1 MPVAAYKALTKAA
14 ESGDPLPLPDFMSEI
29 ERRGGRWRR
38 GQLSMIAGA
47 SGSGKSALAESIA
60 ALTNVPSLY
69 FSADQDAWTSITRLG
84 AILTGQPTNAVAAA
98 IAEEGPAADYYNSQM
113 EDSNLHFV
121 FDSNPSLEDIAAEL
135 NAYVDTWDEFPELI
149 LLDNL
154 VNIEASGE
162 HHDDMFIMSELQGL
176 AARTSAHVCVLAHM
190 KEGSIRDPKM
200 PAAKKELY
208 NQTQRFP
215 YMILSVA
222 LDSDTGDFRVA
233 IVKTR
238 EGKAD
243 PMAAHP
249 VVLGSDFERI
259 QFFPSPRRAQTWGA
273 WDNNER

>member
-1 MPVAAYKALTKAA
+1 MPVAAAKALTKAA
-14 ESGDPLPLPDFMSEI
+14 ETGDPLPLPGFMSEI

-98 IAEEGPAADYYNSQM
+98 IAEAGPAADYYNTQM

-121 FDSNPSLEDIAAEL
+121 FDSNPSLEDIAEEL
-135 NAYVDTWDEFPELI
+135 NAYVDTWDEYPELI
-149 LLDNL
+149 LIDNL

-176 AARTSAHVCVLAHM
+176 AHRTKSHVCVLAHM
-190 KEGSIRDPKM
+190 KEGNVRDPKM
-200 PAAKKELY
+200 PLAKKELY

-215 YMILSVA
+215 YVIFSVA
-222 LDSDTGDFRVA
+222 LDPDSGDFRVA

-238 EGKAD
+238 EGKPD
-243 PMAAHP
+243 PMASYP
-249 VVLGSDFERI
+249 VVLGSDFERM
-259 QFFPSPRRAQTWGA
+259 QFLSSPRRAQAWGA